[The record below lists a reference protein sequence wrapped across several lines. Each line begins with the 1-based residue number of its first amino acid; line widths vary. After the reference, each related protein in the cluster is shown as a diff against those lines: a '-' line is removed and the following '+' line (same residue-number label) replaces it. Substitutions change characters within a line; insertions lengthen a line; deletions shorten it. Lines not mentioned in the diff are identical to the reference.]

1 MADAMDALRRAG
13 RAPGRY
19 AGIPVALKDL
29 FDIAGEPTPAGS
41 RVLADAPPAA
51 AHAPVVQRMLAAG
64 FVPVGR
70 TNMTEFA
77 FSGLGINPHYGTPL
91 SPWDRAAG
99 RIPGGSSSGTAV
111 AVADGMAVAGLGTDT
126 GGSCRI
132 PAAFCGVVGY
142 KPTARRVPI
151 TGVLPLAP
159 SLDSVGP
166 LAPSVACCAVIDAML
181 AGETPAPPVPRRS
194 PGCGWRCRTTSCST
208 AWTRPSRRVR
218 PCPVGAVARRRA
230 HRPHR
235 ASRSSTRSRRSTPRA
250 ASPRPRPMPGTA
262 TLLAEKGEG
271 YDPRIRV
278 RIARGERM
286 SAADYLDV
294 LAARARLIASFDART
309 QRLRCA
315 VMPTVPIVPPRIAD
329 LDDEREYNRINLLI
343 LRNTALGNFL
353 DRCAI
358 SLPCHRDG
366 RAAGRADADGRN
378 AGRRAAVQHRRRGR
392 GGAVAEHGHA
402 SSITCR
408 VSTPVRVAQFVHDS
422 EMVRA
427 RHRDQRARRMRRRAL
442 SVQIAAVRYQRR
454 QLRRAIGDRQ
464 RLVHHRQAQ
473 WRQRRDLVIGQ
484 PQLLVQIRVAHRAQ
498 FEDARRSPG
507 RQRRRG

>member
-1 MADAMDALRRAG
+1 MRTLEQAANALAEGSTTSRALVEECLARIADSAGEGARAFIKIDPGWALALADAMDALRRVG

-29 FDIAGEPTPAGS
+29 FDVAGQPTPAGS

-51 AHAPVVQRMLAAG
+51 AHAPVVARMLGAG

-91 SPWDRAAG
+91 SPWDRAAR

-111 AVADGMAVAGLGTDT
+111 AVADGMTVAGLGTDT

-151 TGVLPLAP
+151 AGVLPLAP

-166 LAPSVACCAVIDAML
+166 LAPSVACCAVIDAVL
-181 AGETPAPPVPRRS
+181 AGDTPVPPEPASLSGLRLAV
-194 PGCGWRCRTTSCST
+194 PQNLVLDGLDATVATAFARTLSVLERAGARLIHTRFPQFEEIQMVNAKGGFAASEAY
-208 AWTRPSRRVR
+208 AW
-218 PCPVGAVARRRA
+218 
-230 HRPHR
+230 HR
-235 ASRSSTRSRRSTPRA
+235 A
-250 ASPRPRPMPGTA
+250 
-262 TLLAEKGEG
+262 LLAEKGAG

-294 LAARARLIASFDART
+294 VAARARLVAQFDART
-309 QRLRCA
+309 TEYDCV
-315 VMPTVPIVPPRIAD
+315 VMPTVPIVPPRVAD
-329 LDDEREYNRINLLI
+329 LDDEAEYNRINMLI

-358 SLPCHRDG
+358 SLPCHRVGEAPVGLMLMGETLGDA
-366 RAAGRADADGRN
+366 RLFRIAAGVEAAL
-378 AGRRAAVQHRRRGR
+378 AG
-392 GGAVAEHGHA
+392 
-402 SSITCR
+402 
-408 VSTPVRVAQFVHDS
+408 
-422 EMVRA
+422 
-427 RHRDQRARRMRRRAL
+427 
-442 SVQIAAVRYQRR
+442 
-454 QLRRAIGDRQ
+454 
-464 RLVHHRQAQ
+464 
-473 WRQRRDLVIGQ
+473 
-484 PQLLVQIRVAHRAQ
+484 
-498 FEDARRSPG
+498 
-507 RQRRRG
+507 